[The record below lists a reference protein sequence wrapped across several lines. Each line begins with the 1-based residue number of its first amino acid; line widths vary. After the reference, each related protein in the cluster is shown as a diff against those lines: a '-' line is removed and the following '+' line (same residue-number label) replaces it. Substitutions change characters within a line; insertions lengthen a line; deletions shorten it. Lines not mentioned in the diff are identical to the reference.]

1 MKETFKATFGDV
13 KIGKKTTIAVEIK
26 GSLTDEQKLSLLDFA
41 QSDGFIQLAT
51 AQQDIEDYGQQHEG
65 IKYKLDGGE
74 VKVDPNQLAMDEI
87 VGDQQQEED
96 GWKSDENQ
104 ELTDDME
111 QQIIVVSV
119 EVLKAFKYQ
128 ERTVKKGSVIQVPID
143 TAQGLEDAGV
153 VKVVPSEELPF

>member
-51 AQQDIEDYGQQHEG
+51 AQRDITDYPQHEG
-65 IKYKLDGGE
+65 IQYKLDGGN
-74 VKVDPNQLAMDEI
+74 VNVDPNQLDMDEI
-87 VGDQQQEED
+87 VGGEQQED

>member
-1 MKETFKATFGDV
+1 MKEQYKVAIGDV
-13 KIGKKTTIAVEIK
+13 KFGKKTTIAIEIK
-26 GSLTDEQKLSLLDFA
+26 GTMSDEQKLALMAFA
-41 QSDGFIQLAT
+41 HSDGFIQIAT

-65 IKYKLDGGE
+65 IKYKLDGGN
-74 VKVDPNQLAMDEI
+74 VNVDPNQLDMDEI
-87 VGDQQQEED
+87 VGGEQQED

-153 VKVVPSEELPF
+153 VKAVPSEELPF